1 MYLRAVFEISDI
13 SADTSAIYRISEP
26 TDMNFAIENRSVEK
40 SKKIGEISPIYR
52 SLVDIS
58 VDFSGLSD
66 TRAWGIFFGN
76 FSSIY
81 RRYIGNIG
89 KISEIYR
96 KYR

>member
-1 MYLRAVFEISDI
+1 MFEISDI
-13 SADTSAIYRISEP
+13 SPNDTI
-26 TDMNFAIENRSVEK
+26 FAIENRSMEK

-52 SLVDIS
+52 PVTDIS
-58 VDFSGLSD
+58 VDFSTLSD

-89 KISEIYR
+89 KNIEDISVIYR
-96 KYR
+96 DISGIYQNDQI